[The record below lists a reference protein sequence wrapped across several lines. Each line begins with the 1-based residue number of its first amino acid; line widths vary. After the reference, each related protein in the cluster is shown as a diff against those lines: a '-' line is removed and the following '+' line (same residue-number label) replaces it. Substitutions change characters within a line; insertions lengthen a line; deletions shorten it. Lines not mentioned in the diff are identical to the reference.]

1 MAARRGAFHRAG
13 KALKVRQTVRF
24 LLPALLV
31 LLAYV
36 AGSFPTGVILARA
49 RGVDL
54 RKVGSGNI
62 GATNVGRALG
72 RPFGVLV
79 LLVDAAKGFLPVFLA
94 RQLGQ
99 GPWVLAA
106 VGLAALLGHSFSVFL
121 RGKGGKSVATALGA
135 ALALAPLA
143 ALGCLGIY
151 AVLLVSLR
159 ISSIG
164 SISGVL
170 AFPVLVWLLG
180 PRVPAYY
187 AFGVCAAALVV
198 VRHIDNLK
206 RLARGEELRA

>member
-1 MAARRGAFHRAG
+1 MRY
-13 KALKVRQTVRF
+13 
-24 LLPALLV
+24 LLPSLLV
-31 LLAYV
+31 VLAYV
-36 AGSFPTGVILARA
+36 AGSFPTGVLLARA

-79 LLVDAAKGFLPVFLA
+79 LVIDAAKGFLPVFLA
-94 RQLGQ
+94 RQLGLS
-99 GPWVLAA
+99 PWVLAA
-106 VGLAALLGHSFSVFL
+106 VGLAALLGHSFSLFL

-135 ALALAPLA
+135 ALAIAPLP
-143 ALGCLGIY
+143 ALGSLAIY
-151 AVLLVSLR
+151 AVLLATLR

-164 SISGVL
+164 SISGVV
-170 AFPVLVWLLG
+170 AFPLLVWLLG

-187 AFGVCAAALVV
+187 AFGFAAAALVI

>member
-1 MAARRGAFHRAG
+1 MRY
-13 KALKVRQTVRF
+13 
-24 LLPALLV
+24 LLPSLLV
-31 LLAYV
+31 VLAYL
-36 AGSFPTGVILARA
+36 AGSFPTGVLLARA

-79 LLVDAAKGFLPVFLA
+79 LVIDAAKGFLPVFIA
-94 RQLGQ
+94 RQLGLS
-99 GPWVLAA
+99 PWLLAA
-106 VGLAALLGHSFSVFL
+106 IGLAALLGHSFSVFL
-121 RGKGGKSVATALGA
+121 RGRGGKSVATALGA
-135 ALALAPLA
+135 ALAIAPLP
-143 ALGCLGIY
+143 ALGSLAIY
-151 AVLLVSLR
+151 AVLLATLR

-164 SISGVL
+164 SISGVV
-170 AFPVLVWLLG
+170 AFPLLVWLLG

-187 AFGVCAAALVV
+187 AFGFAAAALVI

>member
-1 MAARRGAFHRAG
+1 MPW
-13 KALKVRQTVRF
+13 LI
-24 LLPALLV
+24 PALLV
-31 LLAYV
+31 LVAYLL
-36 AGSFPTGVILARA
+36 GSFPTGVLLAKA

-72 RPFGVLV
+72 RGWGVFVLV
-79 LLVDAAKGFLPVFLA
+79 IDAAKGFLPVFIAKL
-94 RQLGQ
+94 LEQ

-135 ALALAPLA
+135 ALAIAPLP
-143 ALGCLGIY
+143 ALGSLALYLI
-151 AVLLVSLR
+151 LLLTLR

-170 AFPVLVWLLG
+170 AFPLLVWLLG

-187 AFGVCAAALVV
+187 AYGLAAAALVII
-198 VRHIDNLK
+198 RHIDNLK
-206 RLARGEELRA
+206 RLIRGEELRA

>member
-1 MAARRGAFHRAG
+1 MPW
-13 KALKVRQTVRF
+13 LI
-24 LLPALLV
+24 PALLV
-31 LLAYV
+31 LVAYLL
-36 AGSFPTGVILARA
+36 GSFPTGVLLARA

-72 RPFGVLV
+72 RGWGVLV
-79 LLVDAAKGFLPVFLA
+79 LVIDAAKGFLPVFLA
-94 RQLGQ
+94 KLLGQ

-135 ALALAPLA
+135 ALAIAPLP
-143 ALGCLGIY
+143 ALGSLALYLI
-151 AVLLVSLR
+151 LLVTLR
-159 ISSIG
+159 ISSVG

-170 AFPVLVWLLG
+170 AFPLLVWLLG

-187 AFGVCAAALVV
+187 AYGFAAAALVII
-198 VRHIDNLK
+198 RHIDNLK

>member
-1 MAARRGAFHRAG
+1 MP
-13 KALKVRQTVRF
+13 L
-24 LLPALLV
+24 LLPIGLA

-36 AGSFPTGVILARA
+36 LGSFPTGVLLARA

-79 LLVDAAKGFLPVFLA
+79 LVIDAAKGFLPVGLA
-94 RQLGQ
+94 KLLGQ

-106 VGLAALLGHSFSVFL
+106 VGLAALLGHSFSLFL
-121 RGKGGKSVATALGA
+121 RGRGGKSVATALGA
-135 ALALAPLA
+135 ALAIAPLP
-143 ALGCLGIY
+143 ALGCFVIY
-151 AVLLVSLR
+151 GLILAIVR

-170 AFPVLVWLLG
+170 AFPLLVWALG
-180 PRVPAYY
+180 PRVPAFY
-187 AFGVCAAALVV
+187 AFGLAAAALVI